1 MNKKQLAVVAILLI
15 VVIALFV
22 YLRSLPPPKKPNIVT
37 ELGGKPT
44 NQIFHFD
51 QDVCPG
57 PTISFKNLD
66 VYLRGVVERDEVVP
80 VAMNWYKCHPPKVGD
95 VVLYRFS
102 WHMEPVLK
110 QIVAIEG
117 DRVDLVQDPEGR
129 GWNIVLNGKVY
140 ESSGRRYFVGV
151 SKFAP
156 PLKLYA
162 DANGQVLKQGLVVVL
177 STLPPGEKDSGYFGA
192 VSIQDIVGRVEK

>member
-1 MNKKQLAVVAILLI
+1 MNRKQLALIGLLLFA
-15 VVIALFV
+15 VIALFV
-22 YLRSLPPPKKPNIVT
+22 YLRGLPPTKPPNIVT
-37 ELGGKPT
+37 QIGGKPT
-44 NQIFHFD
+44 APIFQFD

-66 VYLRGVVERDEVVP
+66 LYLRGLVEKDQSVP
-80 VAMNWYKCHPPKVGD
+80 VTLNWYACHPPKVGD

-102 WHMEPVLK
+102 WHQEPVLK

-151 SKFAP
+151 STHPP

-162 DANGQVLKQGLVVVL
+162 DANSHVLKPGLAVVL

-192 VSIQDIVGRVEK
+192 VSIQDLVGRVEK